1 MTQQETP
8 APDHGEARERSLHLI
23 GASNFRDLG
32 GYGADTGRIVRW
44 RTLFRSD
51 NLAALTEP
59 DAERFRALGVTRS
72 FDFRGIRERAA
83 AAYALPGVS
92 QYALPIEPTVLQGV
106 RSIIESGQQLTAER
120 AAALM
125 RQTYRNFVHEGV
137 PRFAALFEH
146 LLQSD
151 QPLVF
156 HCTAGKDRTGFAAA
170 LILLA
175 LDVPMET
182 VMRDYL
188 LTNELYRAPE
198 VTDGRVSPD
207 VLRVLWRVEEDFL
220 LTGLDGIR
228 QDFGD
233 VDAYLERA
241 LGLGPAQRAQLERSY
256 LREASTLADGVPL
269 IDPDRQ
275 PPEPGNR

>member
-1 MTQQETP
+1 MTG
-8 APDHGEARERSLHLI
+8 APVLPQPERSLHLS

-32 GYGADTGRIVRW
+32 GYVGAAGRTVRW

-51 NLAALTEP
+51 HLAALTGQ
-59 DAERFRALGVTRS
+59 DAAVFRALGVTRS
-72 FDFRGIRERAA
+72 FDFRGVGERAA
-83 AAYALPGVS
+83 AAYDLPGVA
-92 QYALPIEPTVLQGV
+92 QHALPIEPTVVQGI
-106 RSIIESGQQLTAER
+106 RSILEAGQTLTAER
-120 AAALM
+120 TAALM
-125 RQTYRNFVHEGV
+125 RQTYRNFVHQGV

-175 LDVPMET
+175 LDVPRDV

-188 LTNELYRAPE
+188 LTNALYRMPE
-198 VTDGRVSPD
+198 ATDDRVPPE
-207 VLRVLWRVEEDFL
+207 VLRVLWRVQEDFL
-220 LTGLDGIR
+220 QAALDGIE
-228 QDFGD
+228 QDFGG

-241 LGLGPAQRAQLERSY
+241 LRLGAAQRAQLEHSY
-256 LREASTLADGVPL
+256 LRDAAAPEG
-269 IDPDRQ
+269 Q
-275 PPEPGNR
+275 PGPG